1 MEEQKDLIRRL
12 NIIKGQVDG
21 LSNLVEESSCDCQ
34 AVLNQFKA
42 IDSGLK
48 KVVELYIKKN
58 MEFCLRTVHSKDKEV
73 INNLIGKLIKEK

>member
-1 MEEQKDLIRRL
+1 MEKDLVRRL

-21 LSNLVEESSCDCQ
+21 LSKLVDKESCDCH

-73 INNLIGKLIKEK
+73 INDLIEKLIKEK